1 MTDARQEFDLPEGP
15 QGPEELLSAY
25 LFDELDAADRLA
37 LEQRLENE
45 PALAERLEELRE
57 TLSLLR
63 QASMDA
69 GPGELS
75 HARRDALRAEAREVA
90 GVTADPQ
97 MGAILAFPWLR
108 AAAAVLMVSAGVLIY
123 TQPGLVMPESSLETR
138 TASRGSSYDDS
149 AATGAADSSWSEDAS
164 LEALGYAPSPAP
176 SAENESRGGG
186 VKGRADGG
194 ELAELQEQA
203 RELANILPEQT
214 LDDRSR
220 GFRDQLDAQVKSIQE
235 SGKLTVEEREALT
248 ALGYLGSAD
257 SVPPTEAP
265 SGGIAGRT
273 GGEAGFIAKADTGE
287 AKDGAKVEFN
297 RDAWS
302 KIADRESARPSAPS
316 APAAPGT
323 PSTPG
328 APAAKK
334 QPEEE
339 AERMAFR
346 RQSETSSNGVNPSI
360 DPVELGDVA
369 LLQGLS
375 GGAAFG
381 NFGEDTANFFQPIEL
396 GLLTTG
402 FVDNFGFDADSA
414 AELDFETQLGRY
426 AYVQDGYGRP
436 FHQDQILYHLR
447 PVHENETPQDMFFRY
462 YGDNAFVAAAQ
473 DNMSTFAVDVDTA
486 SYPLARNYLS
496 NNMLP
501 PRASVRTEEVVNYF
515 DQGIAAPQDD
525 LFTVQLDAAETPYGA
540 EEGNVLLRVGVK
552 AKEVSREE
560 RLPMNLVFVVDK
572 SGSMRKQD
580 RLNLVKRSLELLL
593 DQVRDDDRIGVVS
606 FDTNGHIV
614 QESVAGR
621 DRWQVREA
629 LRGLNADGSTNA
641 AEGLFLGYEMLDRNF
656 IEGGINRVVLA
667 SDGVANTG
675 ETDQQRILEQV
686 ADFTARQV
694 DLTTIGVG
702 MGNHND
708 VFLEQLADKGN
719 GSCHYVDGF
728 DEAKR
733 VFLDE
738 FAGTMQTIARDVK
751 IQVEFDE
758 QRVTKWRQIGY
769 ENRALTHE
777 QFRDDSVDAG
787 EVGAGHEIVALYELE
802 LPPESVEPS
811 TGIPAP
817 LATVRMRW
825 MPDAAFVASLSS
837 VQKAGVPDV
846 EGLELQV
853 VERSWQLDPNQVQTD
868 WTESPSRYRLAA
880 VSAQYAEYLRRS
892 YHVRGDS
899 YDQLEADA
907 SQLVV
912 ELGEDQQ
919 VRELRDLIR
928 RTRDLVRYR
937 EPGSELW
944 KLIEESRRITML
956 QQELRGKKER
966 NAETEDLLVEL
977 LKQNEKLEER
987 IREHLEES
995 GK

>member
-37 LEQRLENE
+37 LEQRLEEE
-45 PALAERLEELRE
+45 PALAERLEELRG

-63 QASMDA
+63 QASLDA

-90 GVTADPQ
+90 GVSSADPQ
-97 MGAILAFPWLR
+97 MGAVLGFPWLR
-108 AAAAVLMVSAGVLIY
+108 AAAAVLVVSAGVLIY
-123 TQPGLVMPESSLETR
+123 TQPGLVTPESDMEALSSMGYR
-138 TASRGSSYDDS
+138 DPGSVTADAVAPEASQ
-149 AATGAADSSWSEDAS
+149 EDA
-164 LEALGYAPSPAP
+164 LALAELGYNSGAP
-176 SAENESRGGG
+176 SAEARGSG
-186 VKGRADGG
+186 VKGRLGG
-194 ELAELQEQA
+194 EGLAELQEQA
-203 RELANILPEQT
+203 RAFDNILPEQT
-214 LDDRSR
+214 LTDRSR
-220 GFRDQLDAQVKSIQE
+220 GGRDGLQTEVATVLE
-235 SGKLTVEEREALT
+235 SESATVEEREAL
-248 ALGYLGSAD
+248 GSVQFRGPGD
-257 SVPPTEAP
+257 VLPPAEES
-265 SGGIAGRT
+265 SGLIAGGAGGELGFRAKTETAKST
-273 GGEAGFIAKADTGE
+273 GGLLVDEAGRQAETITP
-287 AKDGAKVEFN
+287 N
-297 RDAWS
+297 R
-302 KIADRESARPSAPS
+302 PT
-316 APAAPGT
+316 APATPTTPSTPAT

-328 APAAKK
+328 APAAKT
-334 QPEEE
+334 QPED
-339 AERMAFR
+339 ERGRFR
-346 RQSETSSNGVNPSI
+346 REALGENLAFSRA
-360 DPVELGDVA
+360 PVELGDVWEEAKQENVFGA
-369 LLQGLS
+369 LDL
-375 GGAAFG
+375 G
-381 NFGEDTANFFQPIEL
+381 NVQAPIEL

-402 FVDNFGFDADSA
+402 FGENFSWDADA
-414 AELDFETQLGRY
+414 AAGDTNAPAFEQQLGRY
-426 AYVQDGYGRP
+426 LYVQDGFGRP

-447 PVHENETPQDMFFRY
+447 PAHENETPQDMFFRY
-462 YGDNAFVAAAQ
+462 YGDNAFVAAAK
-473 DNMSTFAVDVDTA
+473 DNLSTFAVDVDTA

-515 DQGIAAPQDD
+515 DQGIAPPQED

-540 EEGNVLLRVGVK
+540 EDGNVLLRVGVK
-552 AKEVSREE
+552 AMEVSREE

-593 DQVRDDDRIGVVS
+593 DQVRDDDKIGVVS

-614 QESVAGR
+614 QESVAGS

-758 QRVTKWRQIGY
+758 QRVAKWRQIGY
-769 ENRALTHE
+769 ENRSLTHE
-777 QFRDDSVDAG
+777 QFRDDTVDAG

-802 LPPESVEPS
+802 LAPESVEPS

-825 MPDAAFVASLSS
+825 MPDPAFLASRVS
-837 VQKAGVPDV
+837 VQKAGVPDAD
-846 EGLELQV
+846 ELDVQV
-853 VERSWQLDPNQVQTD
+853 QERSWQLDPNQVQSD
-868 WTESPSRYRLAA
+868 WAETPSRFRLAA

-899 YDQLEADA
+899 YDQLEADVA
-907 SQLVV
+907 QLVV
-912 ELGEDQQ
+912 ELAEDEQ

-956 QQELRGKKER
+956 QQELRGKEDR
-966 NAETEDLLVEL
+966 NAETEELLVEL
-977 LKQNEKLEER
+977 LRQNQKLEER